1 MAHAFVYMQPF
12 VTASIPGGTTI
23 EQLQVALDA
32 TTVTLSDELL
42 KEIHRL
48 HRQHTYPCP

>member
-1 MAHAFVYMQPF
+1 

-32 TTVTLSDELL
+32 TTVTLSDEVL